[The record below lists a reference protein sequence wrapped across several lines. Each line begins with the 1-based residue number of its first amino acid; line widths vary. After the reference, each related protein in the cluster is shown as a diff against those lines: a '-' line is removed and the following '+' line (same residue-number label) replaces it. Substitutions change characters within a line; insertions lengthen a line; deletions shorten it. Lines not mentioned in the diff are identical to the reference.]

1 MLGGG
6 ERASISFVEACQG
19 MRRMLKGGM
28 RRHELTDEEWQ
39 SLAPLVR
46 NPMGRPTKFGNRH
59 LFNAV
64 LWKVRT

>member
-1 MLGGG
+1 
-6 ERASISFVEACQG
+6 

-59 LFNAV
+59 FFNAV
-64 LWKVRT
+64 LWKV